1 LTARYSLNTR
11 GLFMNVAVHHLFQL
25 EENHLARSGRAEAE
39 VTFRTVLRW
48 IGEDIDRDGLRETPA
63 RLVRAFENIFPNTAR
78 NARQIRHRTF
88 KEIDGFY
95 ESEFRCDG

>member
-1 LTARYSLNTR
+1 
-11 GLFMNVAVHHLFQL
+11 MNVAVHHLSQL
-25 EENHLARSGRAEAE
+25 EENHLTTTGRAEAE
-39 VTFRTVLRW
+39 VTFRTVLQW

-63 RLVRAFENIFPNTAR
+63 RHVRAFKNIFSNTPR
-78 NARQIRHRTF
+78 NAKQILHRTF